1 MRMFDLLAAGLAL
14 TVLSPLFLL
23 IAFLIKLESPG
34 PALFRQRRVG
44 LNGRLFWIYKF
55 RTMRRGSENQPGYP
69 QRIKDF
75 SSFYF
80 NPPRQDPR
88 LTPIGRVLR
97 MTSVDE
103 LPQLLN
109 VVVGDMR
116 LVGPRPDEPELVDQ
130 YLPEYH
136 RRHDVKPGITG
147 LAQVSGRSNLTY
159 QQMMAYDLD
168 YANYHPFSRDLAILA
183 RTLRVVVSKEGA
195 R

>member
-23 IAFLIKLESPG
+23 ISFLIKLESPG
-34 PALFRQRRVG
+34 PALFRQKRVG

-55 RTMRRGSENQPGYP
+55 RTMRRGSENQAGYP

-116 LVGPRPDEPELVDQ
+116 LVGPRPDEPGLVEQ

-147 LAQVSGRSNLTY
+147 LAQVNGRSNLTY

-168 YANYHPFSRDLAILA
+168 YADHHPFSRDLTILV